1 MSAAALRT
9 VLEIMMVTTR
19 PKIHQKARS
28 VALQTIR
35 SSFLKSADS
44 ETRECIEYETSLF
57 VDGVTSECVDELC
70 SLLHNPANNGFQ
82 HGLAVAQAWKRAGFE
97 MGLPSISFSPL
108 LTASVTVIG
117 SASQPF
123 ALFTCQILTK
133 CLLFQRH
140 PLPLASLI
148 ATGLTDVNIDVRSV
162 DLLSQYAQDLIASDD
177 WHSDE
182 RVHLLVSLLKILFS
196 PDCLQNVLMRGLEKE
211 TNFDLT
217 HVQHFSNMDIKAAV
231 RHCLHVL
238 ALDSATSDLKQT
250 IAKLRTLV
258 TLAGQVS
265 TAIIFSSSMQRN
277 CETPT
282 HDPSSLFR
290 VYHRTKASVVQA
302 PLLISSLST
311 RSYRQVHF
319 LGLS

>member
-1 MSAAALRT
+1 VSAAALRT
-9 VLEIMMVTTR
+9 VLEIMIVTTR

-35 SSFLKSADS
+35 SPFLKSADS

-57 VDGVTSECVDELC
+57 VDGVTRECVDELC
-70 SLLHNPANNGFQ
+70 SLLNNPANNGFQ

-97 MGLPSISFSPL
+97 MGLPSICFSPL
-108 LTASVTVIG
+108 LTASVTTIG

-148 ATGLTDVNIDVRSV
+148 ATGLTGVNVDIRSV

-177 WHSDE
+177 WHPEE
-182 RVHLLVSLLKILFS
+182 RVLLLVSLLKSLFS
-196 PDCLQNVLMRGLEKE
+196 PDCLQNVLMRGFEKE

-217 HVQHFSNMDIKAAV
+217 HVKHFSDTDIKAAV

-238 ALDSATSDLKQT
+238 ALDSATSAKQT

-258 TLAGQVS
+258 TLAEQVS
-265 TAIIFSSSMQRN
+265 TAIIFSSSMRPY
-277 CETPT
+277 CEIPA
-282 HDPSSLFR
+282 HCPSFLLLL
-290 VYHRTKASVVQA
+290 YHRTKVPVIQA
-302 PLLISSLST
+302 PILISSLST
-311 RSYRQVHF
+311 RSYRQVHS
-319 LGLS
+319 LGQS